1 MSSHITS
8 EMGEHIF
15 VVDFELL
22 KNKAKKIKPEVYQ
35 SEIVEK
41 INHYSN
47 DKNELKLS
55 TIIDLT
61 NEIAT
66 IKEVLFENEE
76 DGEDGNSISRTSC
89 EEIIEY
95 LENFVSEKVF
105 NVKPEEQSISL
116 DNIKVSEEIKS
127 PLTEEIKKDEELN
140 LNKSPEITNIV
151 KNYGIEENVGYEK
164 NNEKQH
170 LSSVSKEEIKNEF
183 KALQEQLIFSLSDLY
198 KEQIDPK
205 IEQLE
210 KTWKKEITNFIQKSE
225 NDKKIIESGLEN
237 IKTHMKNSVQD
248 LLATVGQK
256 VDVLV
261 STTETYT
268 KSINDIIKNTIKQE
282 MENAINENKIKTEL
296 EEGHVKSLNGVKT
309 SVILSMITC
318 LITFILLFGGVKW
331 YSNSVKYENILKV
344 EKSLPPYEQDLF
356 NQIITKGYANT
367 RENPRNNR

>member
-1 MSSHITS
+1 MSSNITN

-35 SEIVEK
+35 NEIVEK

-66 IKEVLFENEE
+66 IKEVLFEREDDDE
-76 DGEDGNSISRTSC
+76 DGYSISRISC

-105 NVKPEEQSISL
+105 NVKPEEQNIIL
-116 DNIKVSEEIKS
+116 DDVKPEEHKP
-127 PLTEEIKKDEELN
+127 PLREENSKDEDLN
-140 LNKSPEITNIV
+140 SKKTSEINNIV
-151 KNYGIEENVGYEK
+151 KNYGVEEVSEK
-164 NNEKQH
+164 EITKNF
-170 LSSVSKEEIKNEF
+170 SRVSKEEITNEF

-225 NDKKIIESGLEN
+225 NDKKMIEAGLEN
-237 IKTHMKNSVQD
+237 IKTHMKNSVQE
-248 LLATVGQK
+248 LLSTVSQK
-256 VDVLV
+256 VEVLV
-261 STTETYT
+261 SATETYT

-282 MENAINENKIKTEL
+282 MENAISENKIKAEL
-296 EEGHVKSLNGVKT
+296 DKNHIKSLNGVKT
-309 SVILSMITC
+309 SVILSMVTC
-318 LITFILLFGGVKW
+318 FVTLILFFGGVKW

-344 EKSLPPYEQDLF
+344 EKSLPPYEQNLF

-367 RENPRNNR
+367 RDNPRNNH